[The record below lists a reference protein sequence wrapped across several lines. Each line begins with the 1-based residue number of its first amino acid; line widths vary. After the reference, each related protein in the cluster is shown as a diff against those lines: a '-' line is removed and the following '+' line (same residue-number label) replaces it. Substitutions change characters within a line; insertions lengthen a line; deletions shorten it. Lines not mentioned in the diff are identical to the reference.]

1 MTYSPYA
8 GEMPAREKIP
18 NAYVAEQE
26 QAAER
31 HLRFA
36 QARLGVRLQPGAK
49 ILDFGCGIGTS
60 VRILLAQGY
69 DAHGVDVLE
78 YWDRDFDKYWHIDDK
93 PPAEIAMRL
102 KRVDPANYRLPFGDG
117 TFDFC
122 FSDQVFEHVFDYRTT
137 MSEIVRVL
145 KPGALSIH
153 NFPGPNYIME
163 GHVGLPF
170 PWLCYSRSYLTLCA
184 LIAWLRGS
192 APDWRERAHSYG
204 EIMRFNSYP
213 TKGQLRRIARDAGAE
228 IRFAEVD
235 EFLFRE
241 GSPLKTALLER
252 LRTIKMDRLAAQ
264 MLGLVLLQRYM
275 ILKASKGPPSP

>member
-1 MTYSPYA
+1 MNDSPYA
-8 GEMPAREKIP
+8 GELPAREKIP
-18 NAYVAEQE
+18 NAYVAEQA

-36 QARLGVRLQPGAK
+36 TAHLGVQLAPGAK

-69 DAHGVDVLE
+69 DAYGVDVLE
-78 YWDRDFDKYWHIDDK
+78 YWDRDFDKYWHIEEK
-93 PPAEIAMRL
+93 PPPEIAARL
-102 KRVDPANYRLPFGDG
+102 NRVDPANYRLPFADG

-122 FSDQVFEHVFDYRTT
+122 FSDQVFEHVFDYKTT
-137 MSEIVRVL
+137 MAEIVRVL
-145 KPGALSIH
+145 KPGALSVH
-153 NFPGPNYIME
+153 NFPGPNYLME

-192 APDWRERAHSYG
+192 APDWRERAKSYG
-204 EIMRFNSYP
+204 EIMRFNNYP
-213 TKGQLRRIARDAGAE
+213 TKAQLRRIARAAGAE
-228 IRFAEVD
+228 IRFREVE

-241 GSPLKTALLER
+241 GSPLKTALLKR
-252 LRTIKMDRLAAQ
+252 LHAVKMDRLAAR
-264 MLGLVLLQRYM
+264 MLALVLLQRYM
-275 ILKASKGPPSP
+275 ILERSEGSS

>member
-8 GEMPAREKIP
+8 GDLPAREKIP
-18 NAYVAEQE
+18 NAYVAEQA

-36 QARLGVRLQPGAK
+36 TARLGLRLAPGAK

-69 DAHGVDVLE
+69 DAFGVDVLE
-78 YWDRDFDKYWHIDDK
+78 YWDRDFDKYWHIEDK
-93 PPAEIAMRL
+93 PPAEIAARL
-102 KRVDPANYRLPFGDG
+102 KRVDAANYRLPFKDG

-137 MSEIVRVL
+137 MAEIVRVL
-145 KPGALSIH
+145 KPGALSVH

-170 PWLCYSRSYLTLCA
+170 PWLCYSRAYLALCSWF
-184 LIAWLRGS
+184 AWLSGS
-192 APDWRERAHSYG
+192 APDWRERLRSHT
-204 EIMRFNSYP
+204 EIMRFNNYP
-213 TKGQLRRIARDAGAE
+213 TKAQLRRTAHVAGAE
-228 IRFAEVD
+228 IHFMEVD

-241 GSPLKTALLER
+241 GSSLKTALLKR
-252 LRTIKMDRLAAQ
+252 LHPVKMDRLAAR

-275 ILKASKGPPSP
+275 ILKAPKGSSSA